1 MNAESS
7 KNRFVFESFGL
18 NKETKKAHFSYTIHA
33 KDKDFAF
40 TETLSFPEDME
51 WQKVP
56 DEALNGMLLAIHLA
70 LGTSYWKLYC
80 PTDIQIAEATLSKD
94 QAKFWNKLYTDGMGE
109 FYYNNK
115 LDFRKL
121 VNFSFFAPAVAKA
134 MAGKKAS
141 KGKPV
146 GFANELTSHR
156 AKSLLFFGGGKDS
169 WTSAELLKIA
179 KKKFTF
185 FAVVAGKSE
194 LLKETLPKGSIVVGR
209 EVDPLLLQ
217 LSKEGGVYKGHVPIS
232 MIWAMIGEL
241 AAMLYGFKYVI
252 ASNEKSASYG
262 NVKYLGLEVNHQWSK
277 SLEAEKMLQDYT
289 KKFITPSVTYF
300 SLLRPLYEIKI
311 VELFSRLGKKHF
323 GYFTSCNRN
332 FRMEDKKAASKWCGQ
347 CPKCAFVFLMLAV
360 YLPKKKLVSI
370 FQKNML
376 DDATLVPLFR
386 ELLGLEK
393 FKPFECVG
401 TIEESRYALSKV
413 IEGEEYAADS
423 VIEAMLEEVDR
434 PRLMLWRA
442 RKDLFK
448 VHKDHRIPV
457 EFIKILPK

>member
-1 MNAESS
+1 MSQESS

-18 NKETKKAHFSYTIHA
+18 NKEA
-33 KDKDFAF
+33 KTAEFNYSIRKNGEDIVF
-40 TETLSFPEDME
+40 TERLSFPKDME
-51 WQKVP
+51 WQNVP
-56 DEALNGMLLAIHLA
+56 DEALNEMLLTIHLA

-80 PTDIQIAEATLSKD
+80 PSDIRIAEASLSKD
-94 QAKFWNKLYTDGMGE
+94 QAKFWNRVYTDGMGE

-115 LDFRKL
+115 LDFRNL
-121 VNFSFFAPAVAKA
+121 VKFPSVAEAMEGRPVSSAPILNTKYHI
-134 MAGKKAS
+134 
-141 KGKPV
+141 P
-146 GFANELTSHR
+146 NTR
-156 AKSLLFFGGGKDS
+156 SLLFFGGGKDS
-169 WTSAELLKIA
+169 WTSAELLKRA

-194 LLKETLPKGSIVVGR
+194 LLKETLPKGSIIVGR
-209 EVDPLLLQ
+209 QVDPLLLE
-217 LSKEGGVYKGHVPIS
+217 LSKQGGVYKGHVPIS

-262 NVKYLGLEVNHQWSK
+262 NVDYLGLEVNHQWSK

-323 GYFTSCNRN
+323 DYFTSCNRN
-332 FRMEDKKAASKWCGQ
+332 FRMEDKKAKSKWCGE

-360 YLPKKKLVSI
+360 FLPKKKLVSI
-370 FQKNML
+370 FGKNLL
-376 DDATLVPLFR
+376 DDATLTPLFK
-386 ELLGLEK
+386 ELLGLEN

-401 TIEESRYALSKV
+401 TSDESLYAMYKV
-413 IEGEEYAADS
+413 IESGEY
-423 VIEAMLEEVDR
+423 VDDAVVKALVAEID
-434 PRLMLWRA
+434 PPSLKLWRA
-442 RKDLFK
+442 RKNLFK
-448 VHKDHRIPV
+448 THKEHLIPR
-457 EFIKILPK
+457 EFLNVIKN